1 MFLTL
6 LSRRPLLAL
15 TLTLLTTG
23 AQAQSVETAHG
34 PVDVGPD
41 PERVVTLHEGALDT
55 ALAVGMTP
63 LGAVTTRGGDGVA
76 SYLDDYLDEIA
87 IVGVVREI
95 NIEAVLNQQPDLILA
110 PPQLSDEQYA
120 LLSRIAPTVVPPAQG
135 FTREAWKDDAR
146 LYGQALGREDQVEEA
161 IADVERRAA
170 DIAQTL
176 DERGIDSGATLVRW
190 MPQGPLVMSSQ
201 LFSTGVLAAAGLE
214 VHDGGLVPEQAGH
227 SDPLS
232 LENLSRIDDD
242 WLFLATLNEDGEEA
256 LASARRS
263 PAFERLD
270 VVQRERVVSVDG
282 QLWSSAQGP
291 LAAQAI
297 LDDLERVLLP

>member
-1 MFLTL
+1 MSLSL
-6 LSRRPLLAL
+6 LSRRPLMAL
-15 TLTLLTTG
+15 MMALLTT
-23 AQAQSVETAHG
+23 AAHAHSVETAHG
-34 PVDVGPD
+34 PVEVDVD
-41 PERVVTLHEGALDT
+41 PQRVVTLHEGALDT
-55 ALAVGMTP
+55 ALAAGVTP

-76 SYLDDYLDEIA
+76 RYLDGYLDEIA

-95 NIEAVLNQQPDLILA
+95 NIEAVLSQQPDLILA
-110 PPQLSDEQYA
+110 SPQLSDEQYA

-135 FTREAWKDDAR
+135 FVREAWKEDAR
-146 LYGQALGREDQVEEA
+146 LYARALGREDRVDEA

-170 DIAQTL
+170 DMAQAIE
-176 DERGIDSGATLVRW
+176 ERGVDTGATLVRW

-201 LFSTGVLAAAGLE
+201 LFSTGILAAAGLE
-214 VHDGGLVPEQAGH
+214 VHDGGLVPEHAGH